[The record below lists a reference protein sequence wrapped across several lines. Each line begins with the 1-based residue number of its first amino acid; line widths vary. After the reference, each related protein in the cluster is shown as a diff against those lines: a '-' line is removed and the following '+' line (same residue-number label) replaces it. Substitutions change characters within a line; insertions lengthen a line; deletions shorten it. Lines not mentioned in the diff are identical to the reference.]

1 MRLKELRI
9 KNNLSQVEVAKIAN
23 CSQSNYSKYEK
34 EKIYP
39 DVLTITKLADYYN
52 VSIDYL
58 VDRKWDNKSYI
69 EIWKLSEKQKES
81 FSLIEKLNDIECLQV
96 QTYIKSM
103 QETLNNPDMETLRIL
118 KTKD

>member
-1 MRLKELRI
+1 MRLKELRKQ
-9 KNNLSQVEVAKIAN
+9 KNLTQAELSQLLNIKQQYYSRYETGIAEPN
-23 CSQSNYSKYEK
+23 IENL
-34 EKIYP
+34 I
-39 DVLTITKLADYYN
+39 KLADFYN

-58 VDRKWDNKSYI
+58 VGRDWNNKAYI
-69 EIWKLSEKQKES
+69 EVWKLSEKQKES

-103 QETLNNPDMETLRIL
+103 QETLNNPDMDTLRIL